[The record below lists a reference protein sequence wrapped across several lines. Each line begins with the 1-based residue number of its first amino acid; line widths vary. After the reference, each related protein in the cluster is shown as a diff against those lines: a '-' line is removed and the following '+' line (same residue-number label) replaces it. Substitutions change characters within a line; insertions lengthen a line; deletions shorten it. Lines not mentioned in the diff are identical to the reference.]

1 MKIPETIKVAGHD
14 YKVFFDDKFLAK
26 EHQFG
31 QCDFVTQK
39 IRLAKH
45 AYKEPRAKSDIIR
58 TLYHEILHAIDGHY
72 NNYALPEKVVD
83 RLSNGLYQVLT
94 DNFTV
99 KLKKKGGK

>member
-45 AYKEPRAKSDIIR
+45 AITTMPCRK
-58 TLYHEILHAIDGHY
+58 
-72 NNYALPEKVVD
+72 
-83 RLSNGLYQVLT
+83 
-94 DNFTV
+94 
-99 KLKKKGGK
+99 KL